1 MKSMALL
8 LGVLVAIA
16 SCSKEEQV
24 EVQGVQSQEV
34 GSKWEDQIEG
44 TLLECLQESDYHRIE
59 EFMGL
64 TGRWNEVSAPMVL
77 QYLDPEVGAE
87 DWVKSAQPVLAEM
100 REIHSL
106 MKMEVALFPPSPF
119 RDEYLSVLVE
129 SQGRKLAAMTGI
141 HTAVY
146 DGDVEAETEG
156 QAAIQEIADEQSV
169 LILGMFDEL
178 RKAGLMSQDV
188 EDSIRDRSEKSAKLL
203 NPQ

>member
-1 MKSMALL
+1 MEA
-8 LGVLVAIA
+8 
-16 SCSKEEQV
+16 QV
-24 EVQGVQSQEV
+24 VQSQEV
-34 GSKWEDQIEG
+34 ESKWEEQVEG
-44 TLLECLQESDYHRIE
+44 TLLEGLQESDYQRIE
-59 EFMGL
+59 EFMEL

-87 DWVKSAQPVLAEM
+87 DWVKSSQPVLAEL
-100 REIHSL
+100 REIHGL
-106 MKMEVALFPPSPF
+106 MKVEVALFPSSPF

-129 SQGRKLAAMTGI
+129 SQGRKLAALTGI
-141 HTAVY
+141 HAAVFN
-146 DGDVEAETEG
+146 GDVEAETEG

-188 EDSIRDRSEKSAKLL
+188 EDSIRDRSERNAKLL